1 VVRPLPAEVRVDW
14 ARGTA
19 SHKRLVV
26 RVVLHGRGET
36 RCRFAES
43 DNYFI
48 FNINDIHIQD
58 TSFYCR
64 IILYQYHD
72 VSRKTINMYFLKI
85 VKLLQGSIVFSGN
98 VMEVITI
105 DFVFFFF

>member
-1 VVRPLPAEVRVDW
+1 M
-14 ARGTA
+14 
-19 SHKRLVV
+19 
-26 RVVLHGRGET
+26 LHGRGET

-48 FNINDIHIQD
+48 SNINDIHIQD

-72 VSRKTINMYFLKI
+72 VSCKAINMYFLKI
-85 VKLLQGSIVFSGN
+85 VKLFQYSFLALKKCHGDYYYRFCISFLATF
-98 VMEVITI
+98 VILLI
-105 DFVFFFF
+105 H